1 MSVTDIFW
9 VVFGL
14 VLYTYFGYPILL
26 SLLTA
31 GRRQPAYPADQD
43 LPTISLVVTAFNEE
57 SVLRGKLENSF
68 ALDYPQDRLQVIVV
82 SDGSTDGTDDVA
94 RDFAG
99 RPGYLFLRQEQNAG
113 KTTAQN
119 AGVRVATG
127 DILVFLPRF
136 FVDGDDREDRF
147 TADLI
152 QIRIAVA

>member
-1 MSVTDIFW
+1 M
-9 VVFGL
+9 
-14 VLYTYFGYPILL
+14 
-26 SLLTA
+26 
-31 GRRQPAYPADQD
+31 
-43 LPTISLVVTAFNEE
+43 PTISLVVTAFNEE

-127 DILVFLPRF
+127 DILVFS
-136 FVDGDDREDRF
+136 D
-147 TADLI
+147 A
-152 QIRIAVA
+152 

>member
-14 VLYTYFGYPILL
+14 ILYTYFGYPILL

-94 RDFAG
+94 RDFRCGCVPDSKPLDYVHAVNHQ
-99 RPGYLFLRQEQNAG
+99 PKY
-113 KTTAQN
+113 
-119 AGVRVATG
+119 
-127 DILVFLPRF
+127 
-136 FVDGDDREDRF
+136 RE
-147 TADLI
+147 T
-152 QIRIAVA
+152 